1 MQTSHQSVRWGIT
14 LDRVLASSLLALSL
28 FFILSA
34 QPAKAAEYEQPSVI
48 SAKTILKPE
57 QLKGPY
63 HTVDDRVQLDGM
75 YYQYSVTSP
84 FGTFQANSSMDLNV
98 LIYELGAI
106 AAMKKVE
113 TKSTAAESLKK
124 SGENTAN
131 GIKNL
136 ITEPV
141 STLSGAA
148 EGVGDLFN
156 RAKGTVGK
164 REATE
169 TEDSKFAQLVGF
181 TKSKGTIAS
190 KFGVSIF
197 SRNKALQ
204 EELDRLA
211 MADYL
216 SGVSVGLA
224 TSAIPGVGGL
234 VLSTSGTARILND
247 AANNTPPSKLWLQ
260 NKTKLLA
267 MGIDA
272 DTVELFL
279 NNPVFSPA
287 LETIL
292 VAALESMKGVANREI
307 FIKVGLQAS
316 NPDMAGLITEI
327 AVLSAGYNKN
337 IAPLKGFAPMV
348 RLVKGIK
355 KDGST
360 VVLLPTDRI
369 IWSKNIADVAK
380 DLTAT
385 KQDKTAGIELWTLG
399 TLSEQTRSALQ
410 EKGWKTNE
418 NIRDKLIPLQQQEA
432 LTQVQK

>member
-14 LDRVLASSLLALSL
+14 LDRVLVSSMLALSL
-28 FFILSA
+28 FFILSV
-34 QPAKAAEYEQPSVI
+34 QPAKAAEYEQPSVV

-57 QLKGPY
+57 QLKGPF

-84 FGTFQANSSMDLNV
+84 FGTFQANSSMDLKV

-216 SGVSVGLA
+216 GGVSVGLA

-292 VAALESMKGVANREI
+292 VAALDSMKGVANREI

-316 NPDMAGLITEI
+316 NPDMAELITEI

-337 IAPLKGFAPMV
+337 IAPLKGFASMA

-369 IWSKNIADVAK
+369 IWSKPIADVAEN
-380 DLTAT
+380 LTAT
-385 KQDKTAGIELWTLG
+385 KQAKTAGIELWTLG

-418 NIRDKLIPLQQQEA
+418 NSRDKLIPLQQQET
-432 LTQVQK
+432 LTQVQR

>member
-292 VAALESMKGVANREI
+292 VAALDSMKGVANREI

>member
-1 MQTSHQSVRWGIT
+1 M
-14 LDRVLASSLLALSL
+14 
-28 FFILSA
+28 
-34 QPAKAAEYEQPSVI
+34 
-48 SAKTILKPE
+48 
-57 QLKGPY
+57 
-63 HTVDDRVQLDGM
+63 
-75 YYQYSVTSP
+75 
-84 FGTFQANSSMDLNV
+84 
-98 LIYELGAI
+98 
-106 AAMKKVE
+106 
-113 TKSTAAESLKK
+113 
-124 SGENTAN
+124 
-131 GIKNL
+131 
-136 ITEPV
+136 
-141 STLSGAA
+141 
-148 EGVGDLFN
+148 
-156 RAKGTVGK
+156 
-164 REATE
+164 
-169 TEDSKFAQLVGF
+169 
-181 TKSKGTIAS
+181 
-190 KFGVSIF
+190 
-197 SRNKALQ
+197 LQ

-216 SGVSVGLA
+216 GGVSVGLA

-337 IAPLKGFAPMV
+337 IAPLKGFAPMA

-369 IWSKNIADVAK
+369 IWSKPIADVAEN
-380 DLTAT
+380 LTAT
-385 KQDKTAGIELWTLG
+385 KQAKTAGIELWTLG

-418 NIRDKLIPLQQQEA
+418 NSRDKLIPLQQQET
-432 LTQVQK
+432 LTQVRR

>member
-1 MQTSHQSVRWGIT
+1 LQTSHQSVRWGIT
-14 LDRVLASSLLALSL
+14 LDRVLVSSLLALSL
-28 FFILSA
+28 FFILSV
-34 QPAKAAEYEQPSVI
+34 QPVKAAEYEQPSVI

-57 QLKGPY
+57 QLKGPF

-124 SGENTAN
+124 SGENTVN

-164 REATE
+164 RDATE

-197 SRNKALQ
+197 SRNKVLQ

-216 SGVSVGLA
+216 GGVSVGLA

-337 IAPLKGFAPMV
+337 IAPLKGFTPMA

-369 IWSKNIADVAK
+369 IWSKPIADVAEN
-380 DLTAT
+380 LTAT
-385 KQDKTAGIELWTLG
+385 KQAKTAGIELWTLG

-418 NIRDKLIPLQQQEA
+418 NSRDKLIPLQQQET
-432 LTQVQK
+432 LTQVQR